1 MKRVF
6 GILMLTILSTGV
18 FAQEYEVPK
27 NYVFS
32 NNEDFIKYETD
43 VLKSI
48 DWLTQTPIQTQP
60 EKRKEVNTFVL
71 AWLTGSPDVSVEI
84 KTEIVNFM
92 DTNPDLLMIFMCG
105 WAKYSIETKDYDNK
119 IMGNLKGVET
129 VIDFYI
135 KNKENLKKDKNV
147 EKYIKMKENGTL
159 EEFIT
164 KKA

>member
-6 GILMLTILSTGV
+6 GILMLTILTTGV
-18 FAQEYEVPK
+18 FAQEFEVPK

-32 NNEDFIKYETD
+32 NNEDFIKYEAD

-48 DWLTQTPIQTQP
+48 DWLTQTPIQTES

-92 DTNPDLLMIFMCG
+92 DSNPDLLMIFMCG